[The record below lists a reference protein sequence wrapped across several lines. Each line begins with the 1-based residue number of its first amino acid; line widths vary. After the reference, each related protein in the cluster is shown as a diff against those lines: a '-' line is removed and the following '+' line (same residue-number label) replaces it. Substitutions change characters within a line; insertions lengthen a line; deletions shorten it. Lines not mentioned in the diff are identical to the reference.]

1 VKTLAQWR
9 KPYVG
14 HAIRVA
20 AAATVV
26 IAAMYLCVV
35 AGFDFVERH
44 HLVGQIDTRLQQR
57 LAQAARDPAAAGSVG
72 NYDNAHDVD
81 DAPVFFWRV
90 TEAGNSSALTSG
102 APDLPATAWSPS
114 KPSVEAQLGTGGFR
128 LQAER
133 VGDDWVVAAQS
144 LASTD
149 RIESDLLLL
158 EAIAGPVL
166 LVAVFFGTLLIGVK
180 AASPVESARR
190 RQLEFTADASHELR
204 TPLSVIE
211 AEVTLSLTSPRSD
224 EEYRAT
230 LGRVNQESLRLREIV
245 EDLLWLA
252 RFDSEPLP
260 PAEEPVDVAV
270 IAAACGDR
278 FLAVAQRN
286 EIALL
291 VRHER
296 KTRPWINAPPEWI
309 DRLTAVMVDNACRY
323 AGPGGTVRIGV
334 TVSGNRVSLMVDDS
348 GPGIAPEDRSELFH
362 RFHRATDQGNGA
374 GLGLAI
380 ADSVVRATGG
390 EWSVGQADLGG
401 AHMEVSW
408 RRSPGARG
416 PDDLSQAPEHS
427 VLDRTS
433 EDDVHRRLNVANE
446 VHQST

>member
-1 VKTLAQWR
+1 VNALAQWR

-20 AAATVV
+20 AAATVI
-26 IAAMYLCVV
+26 IAAMYVCVV
-35 AGFDFVERH
+35 VGFDLVERH
-44 HLVGQIDTRLQQR
+44 HLVGQIDARLQQR
-57 LAQAARDPAAAGSVG
+57 LAQAVRQPSAAGSIG
-72 NYDNAHDVD
+72 DYDNAHDVD

-90 TEAGNSSALTSG
+90 TRAGNSSALTTG
-102 APDLPATAWSPS
+102 APALPATAWSPS
-114 KPSVEAQLGTGGFR
+114 KRSAQAQLGTGSFR
-128 LQAER
+128 LQAQR
-133 VGDDWVVAAQS
+133 VGEDWVVAAQS
-144 LASTD
+144 LASAD
-149 RIESDLLLL
+149 RTESELLLL

-180 AASPVESARR
+180 AASPVEVARR

-211 AEVTLSLTSPRSD
+211 AEVTLSLASPRSD
-224 EEYRAT
+224 DDYRAT

-260 PAEEPVDVAV
+260 PAEEPVDVAA
-270 IAAACGDR
+270 IAAACCDR

-286 EIALL
+286 EIALS
-291 VRHER
+291 VRDDG
-296 KTRPWINAPPEWI
+296 KTRPWIKAPPEWI
-309 DRLTAVMVDNACRY
+309 DRLTAVLVDNACRY

-334 TVSGNRVSLMVDDS
+334 TVSGSRVSLMVDDS
-348 GPGIAPEDRSELFH
+348 GPGIAPQDRSKLFQ

-390 EWSVGQADLGG
+390 EWSVGDADLGG

-408 RRSPGARG
+408 RRSAGARG
-416 PDDLSQAPEHS
+416 PDDSREPPEPF
-427 VLDRTS
+427 VLDRTPKTT
-433 EDDVHRRLNVANE
+433 
-446 VHQST
+446 STVG

>member
-1 VKTLAQWR
+1 MKVHAQWR

-20 AAATVV
+20 ATTTVI
-26 IAAMYLCVV
+26 IAAMYVCVV
-35 AGFDFVERH
+35 VGFDLVERH

-57 LAQAARDPAAAGSVG
+57 LAQAVPQPAAAGSIG
-72 NYDNAHDVD
+72 DSDNAHDVD

-90 TEAGNSSALTSG
+90 TESGHSYALTTG
-102 APDLPATAWSPS
+102 APALPASAWSPS
-114 KPSVEAQLGTGGFR
+114 KPSVEAQLGTGNFR
-128 LQAER
+128 LQAKR
-133 VGDDWVVAAQS
+133 VGNDWIVAAQS
-144 LASTD
+144 LASAD
-149 RIESDLLLL
+149 RIESELLLL
-158 EAIAGPVL
+158 EGIAGPVL

-190 RQLEFTADASHELR
+190 QQLEFTADASHELR

-211 AEVTLSLTSPRSD
+211 AEVTLSLASPRSD
-224 EEYRAT
+224 DEYRAT

-260 PAEEPVDVAV
+260 PAEEPVDVAA
-270 IAAACGDR
+270 IATACGDR

-291 VRHER
+291 VRDEG
-296 KTRPWINAPPEWI
+296 KARPWIKAPPEWI
-309 DRLTAVMVDNACRY
+309 DRLTAVLVDNACRY
-323 AGPGGTVRIGV
+323 AGSGGTVRIGV
-334 TVSGNRVSLMVDDS
+334 TVSGSRVSLMVDDS
-348 GPGIAPEDRSELFH
+348 GPGIAPEDRSKLFD

-408 RRSPGARG
+408 RRSPGGRG
-416 PDDLSQAPEHS
+416 PDDSRESPKPPVL
-427 VLDRTS
+427 LDRT
-433 EDDVHRRLNVANE
+433 AK
-446 VHQST
+446 TTITAG